1 MLRTM
6 NRLREA
12 TAKKSE
18 TLQFL
23 YGILTEEQHRLLEEW
38 EASQ

>member
-1 MLRTM
+1 MIRTM

-12 TAKKSE
+12 TAKQSA

-23 YGILTEEQHRLLEEW
+23 YGILTEEQYRLLEEW
-38 EASQ
+38 EESQ

>member
-1 MLRTM
+1 MIRTM

-18 TLQFL
+18 TLQFI